1 MAGAPSARVELSAR
15 SSLRPGPVLTGPAS
29 VVLLGLLAVALV
41 VGACGPR
48 NVEPDV
54 QTITGA
60 DSGTTVRLEV
70 DEILEVRLDS
80 NPTTGYAW
88 HLLDDDLQTDVVQV
102 MSSDY
107 VADETPA
114 DEPIAG
120 SGGTEVWRFRAMRAG
135 EATIGMVYY
144 FTDDPTQSGGDFT
157 FTVVVE

>member
-1 MAGAPSARVELSAR
+1 MRLLAGLAAVM
-15 SSLRPGPVLTGPAS
+15 
-29 VVLLGLLAVALV
+29 LLG
-41 VGACGPR
+41 VGCEQKA
-48 NVEPDV
+48 VEPDV

-60 DSGTTVRLEV
+60 DSGTTVRLAV
-70 DEILEVRLDS
+70 DEIVEVRLDS

-88 HLLDDDLQTDVVQV
+88 HLLDDDLQTDIVQV